1 MMLRTL
7 LLLVPLLAVHAAM
20 PSCEDEIG
28 ANCVSEDAD
37 MSPAGIAACL
47 AGLSEKSELCTTY
60 LDLMDKCKPD
70 LAPDAICGTAA
81 MDGEAMPCLIQRV
94 KPEDLSAACAAA
106 LPSTELKGLAKYWA
120 DGKRQ
125 LLIDEIA
132 ELNADDKDTYN
143 RWQKKKKGK
152 KTDKDRERDYAVKK
166 AKCERVESL
175 IEQAVIDA
183 KPSAIAD
190 ALEVA
195 TATAKTAL
203 AEDMT
208 GTLKPFT
215 KPELHGI
222 AKKAMAKLKDE
233 M

>member
-1 MMLRTL
+1 M
-7 LLLVPLLAVHAAM
+7 
-20 PSCEDEIG
+20 
-28 ANCVSEDAD
+28 
-37 MSPAGIAACL
+37 
-47 AGLSEKSELCTTY
+47 
-60 LDLMDKCKPD
+60 
-70 LAPDAICGTAA
+70 
-81 MDGEAMPCLIQRV
+81 
-94 KPEDLSAACAAA
+94 
-106 LPSTELKGLAKYWA
+106 
-120 DGKRQ
+120 
-125 LLIDEIA
+125 
-132 ELNADDKDTYN
+132 
-143 RWQKKKKGK
+143 
-152 KTDKDRERDYAVKK
+152 
-166 AKCERVESL
+166 ESL